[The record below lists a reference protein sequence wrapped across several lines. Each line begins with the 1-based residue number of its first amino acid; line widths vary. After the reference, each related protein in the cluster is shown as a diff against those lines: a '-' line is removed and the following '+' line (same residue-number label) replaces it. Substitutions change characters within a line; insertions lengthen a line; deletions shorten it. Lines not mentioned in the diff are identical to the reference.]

1 MIYFFFIK
9 YFIIIS
15 TIYLPEYCNKYFG
28 EDGKRLRSYIKP
40 LDYFGGNVQTI
51 HLQNL
56 REEKFSELSLKFTFN
71 VIRAKYKISLF
82 FRAIQEWNVLPQD
95 IRSLKNVDE
104 FKEKF
109 LDYINDQAFSC
120 GTEPD

>member
-51 HLQNL
+51 HLQKL

-82 FRAIQEWNVLPQD
+82 FPGNSRMERASS
-95 IRSLKNVDE
+95 RYKK
-104 FKEKF
+104 FEK
-109 LDYINDQAFSC
+109 C
-120 GTEPD
+120 